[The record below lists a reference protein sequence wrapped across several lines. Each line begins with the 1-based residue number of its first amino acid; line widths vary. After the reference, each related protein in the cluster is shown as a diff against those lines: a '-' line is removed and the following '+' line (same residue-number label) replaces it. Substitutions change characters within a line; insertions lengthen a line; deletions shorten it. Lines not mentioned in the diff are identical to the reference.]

1 MFNNPFCTERTEI
14 DEGERLWSYIIQH
27 ILIFD
32 IKVYL
37 FSLIFEVEFF
47 GQLFPRSF
55 LRTRAFRLLIEPEV
69 MYATNRFNG

>member
-37 FSLIFEVEFF
+37 FSIIFEVGFLVSYF
-47 GQLFPRSF
+47 LVLFYGQE
-55 LRTRAFRLLIEPEV
+55 LLG
-69 MYATNRFNG
+69 Y